1 MLACVFSLFSLFD
14 FKMSLFSNDRKKTW
28 TTIKVK
34 RQWWMEI
41 DSYHVSFRHSK
52 KKEPFLFFWLTAT
65 CNCWTL
71 FWLFHSIRCWL
82 VLLVPW
88 KTIYKN
94 NASVCS
100 FNVIWNNF
108 LKLPC
113 RCMINA
119 GIGVGKITCHL
130 LLFLPFQFIQ
140 QMRAFSKL
148 RESSFLSV
156 AQLCYWYHEN
166 REWRHFILQK
176 KKITFSTTN
185 KSRFFI

>member
-1 MLACVFSLFSLFD
+1 MSSVSLVSSILKWVYFPTIVRRLEQQSKWNDSDGWKLIHITLAFD
-14 FKMSLFSNDRKKTW
+14 
-28 TTIKVK
+28 IA
-34 RQWWMEI
+34 
-41 DSYHVSFRHSK
+41 
-52 KKEPFLFFWLTAT
+52 KKEPFFFFWLTAT

-108 LKLPC
+108 LKLRC
-113 RCMINA
+113 RCIINA
-119 GIGVGKITCHL
+119 AISVGKITCYL
-130 LLFLPFQFIQ
+130 LLFLPFQFIP
-140 QMRAFSKL
+140 QMRAFPKL
-148 RESSFLSV
+148 RESFLSV

-176 KKITFSTTN
+176 KEMKKMTFSTTN